1 MLARLPYEWRVEVV
15 LDAPLDEIRRRVSPT
30 LAELP
35 PDGDGTRLEMGVD
48 SLEWAA
54 GLLAGLGAEFS
65 VVRPDELRAELGE
78 LGARLARAA
87 G

>member
-1 MLARLPYEWRVEVV
+1 MSAGACPRRSERYARE
-15 LDAPLDEIRRRVSPT
+15 A
-30 LAELP
+30 
-35 PDGDGTRLEMGVD
+35 DGTRLELGAD

-54 GLLAGLGAEFS
+54 GFLAGLGAEFS